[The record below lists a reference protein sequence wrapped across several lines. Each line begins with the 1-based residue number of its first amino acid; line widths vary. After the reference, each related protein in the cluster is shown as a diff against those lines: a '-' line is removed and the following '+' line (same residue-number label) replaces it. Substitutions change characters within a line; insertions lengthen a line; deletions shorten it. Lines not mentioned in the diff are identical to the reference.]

1 MVCSPAYNAD
11 SETSMTNKR
20 LLNVGMVGTG
30 FIARAHSNAF
40 RQTGFFFQIPYDIRL
55 KVLCGRDR
63 TKAEAAAAQWGWDEV
78 ETDWRKVVARK
89 DIDAIDIATPNGLHA
104 PIAMA
109 AAQAGKMV
117 LCEKPLAVSLQEAE
131 TMAKAAH
138 DVPNM
143 VWFNY
148 RRVPAVAFARQL
160 LDEGRIGQVFHYRA
174 LYLNQSGND
183 PAKAG
188 GWRYKKS
195 EAGSGVMG
203 DLLSHSVDEA
213 LYLNGP
219 MTELTALT
227 QTFFPGR
234 DVDDADLFL
243 ARFANGSIGTFEAS
257 RFGIGCWNRNSFE
270 INGAKGMLGFNLEDM
285 NALEFTDAT
294 EVPNLRD
301 RKKLMVT
308 GPNQPYADVFWKP
321 GHIIGYE
328 HTFIATL
335 GDFLQAVGNGKPFHP
350 DFEDGVAVQRVL
362 DAVERSAASKNWVN
376 IG

>member
-1 MVCSPAYNAD
+1 M
-11 SETSMTNKR
+11 NKKT
-20 LLNVGMVGTG
+20 LNVGMIGTG
-30 FIARAHSNAF
+30 FIAKAHSNAF

-55 KVLCGRDR
+55 KVICGRDR
-63 TKAEAAAAQWGWDEV
+63 AKAEANAAQWGWGEV
-78 ETDWRKVVARK
+78 ETDWRKVVERK
-89 DIDAIDIATPNGLHA
+89 DIDAIDIATPNALHA
-104 PIAMA
+104 PIAIA
-109 AAQAGKMV
+109 AAQAGKIV
-117 LCEKPLAVSLQEAE
+117 LCEKPLAVSLPEAGS
-131 TMAKAAH
+131 MAKAVSQ
-138 DVPNM
+138 VPNM

-160 LDEGRIGQVFHYRA
+160 LDEGHLGQVFHYRA

-183 PAKAG
+183 PAKAS
-188 GWRYKKS
+188 GWRYQKS

-219 MTELTALT
+219 IAELTAMT

-243 ARFANGSIGTFEAS
+243 ARFANGSIGTFEAT
-257 RFGIGCWNRNSFE
+257 RFGIGCRNRNSFE
-270 INGAKGMLGFNLEDM
+270 INGAKGMLAFNLEEM
-285 NALEFTDAT
+285 NRLEFTDAT
-294 EVPNLRD
+294 EVANLRD
-301 RKKLMVT
+301 SKKLMVT

-335 GDFLQAVGNGKPFHP
+335 GDFLGGLANARPFHP
-350 DFEDGVAVQRVL
+350 NFEDAVAVQRVL
-362 DAVERSAASKNWVN
+362 DAVERSAASKSWVKCA
-376 IG
+376 